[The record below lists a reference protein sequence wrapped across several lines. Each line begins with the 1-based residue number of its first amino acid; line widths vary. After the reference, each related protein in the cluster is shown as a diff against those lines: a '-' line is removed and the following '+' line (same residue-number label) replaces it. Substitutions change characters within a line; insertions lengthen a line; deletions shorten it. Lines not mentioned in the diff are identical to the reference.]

1 MQSAT
6 QSSPREEDTS
16 IIAVSSILSMSQ
28 NEVGLVLNGEQ
39 KIISTESLW
48 EAKHWWQVESYMQL
62 LWKKLG
68 GDTKMG

>member
-39 KIISTESLW
+39 KIISTESL
-48 EAKHWWQVESYMQL
+48 
-62 LWKKLG
+62 
-68 GDTKMG
+68 